1 MPYTLPPL
9 PYDYNALEPYIDEQ
23 TMRIHH
29 DKHHQ
34 AYVDGLNKALEG
46 LAKARETGDFAAV
59 QQLSRLVAFHGG
71 GHYNHSVFWTIMAPP
86 GRGGGGEPTG
96 ALREQIEKDF
106 GSFDAFKK
114 HFSAAS
120 VAVEGSGWG
129 VLAWHHAAGALTIQT
144 MMNQQNLTILGS
156 YPILMLDVWEHAYYL
171 KYQNR
176 RADYV
181 AAFWNVINWEAV
193 AQRLEEGKRLPSMG

>member
-1 MPYTLPPL
+1 MSHTLPPL

-23 TMRIHH
+23 TMRLHH
-29 DKHHQ
+29 DRHHQ
-34 AYVDGLNKALEG
+34 AYVDGLNRALEG

-71 GHYNHSVFWTIMAPP
+71 GHYNHTVFWNIMAPS
-86 GRGGGGEPTG
+86 GRGGGGEPQGT
-96 ALREQIEKDF
+96 LREQIEKDF

-120 VAVEGSGWG
+120 VAVEGNGWG
-129 VLAWHHAAGALTIQT
+129 VLAWHPGLGALLVET
-144 MMNQQNLTILGS
+144 MMNQQNLTIIGS

-181 AAFWNVINWEAV
+181 AAWWNVVNWEAV
-193 AQRLEEGKRLPSMG
+193 AQRFEEGKRLGK